1 MARGAEVSVL
11 PSQAKPEHVTEQ
23 MKREYL
29 AGWFQGADGGGLPAG
44 SNEFEKGMEAG
55 LRYRHRER
63 NGLQRYSG
71 PLWEK
76 RLASIRARQLKSLET
91 SPAR

>member
-11 PSQAKPEHVTEQ
+11 PSQAKAENVTEQ

-29 AGWFQGADGGGLPAG
+29 AGWFQGAHGGGLPGG
-44 SNEFEKGMEAG
+44 SNEFERGMAAG
-55 LRYRHRER
+55 LRYRHREVG
-63 NGLQRYSG
+63 GLQRYSG

-76 RLASIRARQLKSLET
+76 RLANIKSRQLKSLET
-91 SPAR
+91 SPVR